1 MKKTISLFLIMAL
14 ALTAFT
20 VFAEETYKA
29 SDWAKEELKKAEEMD
44 LIPEALLTEDL
55 TGDITRAEFAAVS
68 VKLYEKISGET
79 AEESDNPFTDTDD
92 EYVIKAYNLGITTGT
107 SETEFSPEN
116 LLNREQAASMLTR
129 VYKKVTLKDWS
140 IDKDADFTLEYE
152 QPEKFSDDELI
163 SDWAVDSVY
172 FMASKGIIKG
182 IGDNKFAPK
191 NITEEEKASGYANAS
206 REQAIIMAVRMAE
219 SGIAVPE
226 EKDEEDVGP
235 DPYAAEQDTPVKT
248 DDENTYT
255 VAFIGGSLTEGG
267 ASWISATKS
276 VLKEKM
282 PEKEIVTINAGKG
295 GTGSSYGAAR
305 FMEDVGSYSPDM
317 VIIEFAVNDTG
328 LNEEQSKIYMES
340 MVRQSKKLP
349 KEPVI
354 IFLYAPSPLEKDSD
368 EYGTWA
374 RGVQWK
380 EEIANHYGIKSIN
393 VYDYMQEDYKK
404 IKEQKGYKTFTD
416 YLSSMYSKS
425 GSGFNVHGGYA
436 KYGEAIVKAFTEDYE
451 DCMTVPKNAGVYC
464 ISQKKIVEAT
474 YKQIFVDSS
483 AMKYSGKWDKYTADN
498 KFQTSDAKATIS
510 EKHYSYPFFSHG
522 IKQVINDTAAFGF
535 MTKAEAFCLNYPAS
549 SAGSSVKV
557 YIDGTESG
565 MLSCYSQYHG
575 VNYIGQWISLPND
588 GKEHKVIMVV
598 DRPSID
604 NYVFRFGSVIERYAK

>member
-1 MKKTISLFLIMAL
+1 MKKTISLFLILAMAL
-14 ALTAFT
+14 TTFTA
-20 VFAEETYKA
+20 FAEENYKA

-55 TGDITRAEFAAVS
+55 TADITRAEFAAVS

-79 AEESDNPFTDTDD
+79 AEAAENSFTDTDD
-92 EYVIKAYNLGITTGT
+92 EYVLKAYNLGITTGT
-107 SETEFSPEN
+107 SETEFSPKN

-152 QPEKFSDDELI
+152 KPEKFSDDELI

-206 REQAIIMAVRMAE
+206 REQAIIMAVRMDE
-219 SGIAVPE
+219 SGITVPE
-226 EKDEEDVGP
+226 EKNKEVVGP
-235 DPYAAEQDTPVKT
+235 DPYAAEQDTPIKT
-248 DDENTYT
+248 NDENTYT

-267 ASWISATKS
+267 SIWISAVKS

-305 FMEDVGSYSPDM
+305 FMEDVGNYSPDM

-328 LNEEQSKIYMES
+328 SNEEQSKIYMES
-340 MVRQSKKLP
+340 MVRQSKKLA

-354 IFLYAPSPLEKDSD
+354 IFLYAPRPCEKDSN
-368 EYGTWA
+368 EYNTWVQ
-374 RGVQWK
+374 GVQWK
-380 EEIANHYGIKSIN
+380 EEIAKHYGIKSIN
-393 VYDYMQEDYKK
+393 VYDYMQDDYNR
-404 IKEQKGYKTFTD
+404 IKDQKGYKSFTD
-416 YLSSMYSKS
+416 YLSAMYNKS
-425 GSGFNVHGGYA
+425 DSGFDVHGGYV
-436 KYGEAIVKAFTEDYE
+436 KYSEAIVKAFTEDYE
-451 DCMTVPKNAGVYC
+451 ECMSAPQNVGVYC
-464 ISQKKIVEAT
+464 RSQKKIVEAT
-474 YKQIFVDSS
+474 YKQLFIDSS
-483 AMKYSGKWDKYTADN
+483 AMNYSGKWNTYIANN
-498 KFQTSDAKATIS
+498 KFQTSDAKATIND
-510 EKHYSYPFFSHG
+510 KHYSYPFFSHG
-522 IKQVINDTAAFGF
+522 IKQIINDTAAFGF

-549 SAGSSVKV
+549 SAGSAVKV

-565 MLSCYSQYHG
+565 TLSCYSQYHG
-575 VNYIGQWISLPND
+575 VNYTSKWISLPND

-598 DRPSID
+598 DHPSID